1 MQETRRTSRLLATK
15 QPWPQCILLQ
25 NLGQRDYQKK
35 AQDVNDLRRHLFE
48 LDNNR
53 ELMAQVFFSNRVV
66 DIWNS
71 LSKWVVTAKDTFNN
85 FKRRLDT
92 YWHNQEIICDFR
104 AQLQGTGSRSE
115 VSRYE

>member
-53 ELMAQVFFSNRVV
+53 ELMAQVFFSLTE
-66 DIWNS
+66 WLTYGTAC
-71 LSKWVVTAKDTFNN
+71 LSGLLQLKT
-85 FKRRLDT
+85 LL
-92 YWHNQEIICDFR
+92 IILRED
-104 AQLQGTGSRSE
+104 
-115 VSRYE
+115 